1 MMGAMSI
8 ENRRP
13 VVLDY
18 AETYLFQANKV
29 FAYFPQP

>member
-1 MMGAMSI
+1 VQQ
-8 ENRRP
+8 RKP

-29 FAYFPQP
+29 FAHFPVVPA